1 MLQPQDENP
10 SRGIFCRLI
19 VASVLAMQDDNRRN
33 TIGSQVKN
41 LRKIRGLTQDD
52 LIARCDLLGF
62 ELAQNTLAKIETG
75 TRGVSD
81 LEMIL
86 FSKALRVDLNELVP
100 AKLPAWKK
108 DLRPPSARSKVEN

>member
-1 MLQPQDENP
+1 
-10 SRGIFCRLI
+10 
-19 VASVLAMQDDNRRN
+19 MQDDDRRN
-33 TIGSQVKN
+33 TIGSQVQKLRN
-41 LRKIRGLTQDD
+41 LKELTQDD